1 MTSLAVWAENAE
13 QTTRNAELRTSY
25 MRRELDLKRQIQ
37 ALQSIVWQS
46 GPLESRRSFFSDKRF
61 VPPAAARASSLA
73 KALIAYRPG
82 ELGVRTT
89 LEMVLRG
96 AAIRSL
102 GRLPQQF
109 WPFVESRAGASRAQ
123 RLPAET
129 GAR

>member
-1 MTSLAVWAENAE
+1 
-13 QTTRNAELRTSY
+13 